1 MFGLLDY
8 RGWPLRRLQSPRTER
23 MTEKSAV
30 TPTAMSVQMKKKA
43 PLELATRLPCIT
55 PFPIMWRTGMTNE
68 KSEARSM
75 MTYPDRR
82 PASTSVPY
90 SQMTQTGTDSE
101 VCDRSR
107 QPPAD
112 DVVRQVKRTE
122 EDREQRRDG

>member
-1 MFGLLDY
+1 MLTP
-8 RGWPLRRLQSPRTER
+8 RRRLHNPRTER
-23 MTEKSAV
+23 TAEKSAV

-82 PASTSVPY
+82 PASTSVP
-90 SQMTQTGTDSE
+90 
-101 VCDRSR
+101 
-107 QPPAD
+107 
-112 DVVRQVKRTE
+112 
-122 EDREQRRDG
+122 